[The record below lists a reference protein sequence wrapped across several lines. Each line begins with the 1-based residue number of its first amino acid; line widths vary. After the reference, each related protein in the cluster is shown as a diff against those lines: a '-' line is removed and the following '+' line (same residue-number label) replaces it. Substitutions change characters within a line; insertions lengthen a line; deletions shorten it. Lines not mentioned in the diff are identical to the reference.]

1 MPVTAANW
9 SVRRRPRLWPTP
21 ALFHNDL
28 ALVVLSSSAV
38 FNFNLV
44 GSLPGCELAVLVM
57 LPFLLLRRHGA
68 RAFKG
73 EYLWFYLLLALWLF
87 GTVFGDL
94 YLGSTMTN
102 RVKGIARVIFLGL
115 DFMTLA
121 ILINGKAR
129 GKIAFTLGFVPVML
143 NIGFAFRHDFL
154 VAWKFGLGYAVTLLA
169 MLISCKFYAQ
179 KRYWISVSIAL
190 GMAALNLIFAARS
203 QTAID
208 LISLVLVLPVLAQD
222 RAPMGVRSKGPE
234 AFRIIVTFTLACGA
248 AYAAN
253 QAIKFGANH
262 GFFDETTQD
271 KFQTQEAGRL
281 GVLVGGRP
289 ETLVAIQ
296 AIRDSP
302 IIGHGSFAVDPK
314 YNILQKDIEYENG
327 YSFTDEVPDDDGGI
341 PAHSHLTQSWVESG
355 LFGGIFWICM
365 LFLNFRGILL
375 LISRGSSMAPLYSFL
390 LVGFTWD
397 ILYSPMGSF
406 DRIWGAFAILIT
418 CDLVK
423 TASMED
429 RLARKPV
436 VVQRVIGLP
445 MRVTRTRPFGRP
457 NSRVQ
462 ERSVL

>member
-9 SVRRRPRLWPTP
+9 SVRHRPRLWPTT

-28 ALVVLSSSAV
+28 ALVILSSLAV

-44 GSLPGCELAVLVM
+44 GSLPGCELGVLFM
-57 LPFLLLRRHGA
+57 LPFLLLRHGA
-68 RAFKG
+68 RAFKR
-73 EYLWFYLLLALWLF
+73 EYLWFYMLLALWLF

-102 RVKGIARVIFLGL
+102 RVKGVARVIFLGL

-121 ILINGKAR
+121 ILINGKTR

-143 NIGFAFRHDFL
+143 NIGFAFRQDFL
-154 VAWKFGLGYAVTLLA
+154 VAWKFGLGYAITLLA
-169 MLISCKFYAQ
+169 MLVSCRFYAE
-179 KRYWISVSIAL
+179 KRYGVSVSIGL
-190 GMAALNLIFAARS
+190 GMAALNLILAARS

-208 LISLVLVLPVLAQD
+208 LISLVLILPVLGRNGA
-222 RAPMGVRSKGPE
+222 AMGVPNKRPE
-234 AFRIIVTFTLACGA
+234 AFRIVLTMTLACGA

-262 GFFDETTQD
+262 GFFDESTQD

-302 IIGHGSFAVDPK
+302 IIGHGSFAVDRK
-314 YNILQKDIEYENG
+314 YNVLLRDIEYENG
-327 YSFTDEVPDDDGGI
+327 YSFADDAPEDAGGI

-355 LFGGIFWICM
+355 VFGGLLWICV
-365 LFLNFRGILL
+365 LLLNFRGILL
-375 LISRGSSMAPLYSFL
+375 LISRGSAMAPLYSYL

-418 CDLVK
+418 CDLMK
-423 TASMED
+423 TARLED

-436 VVQRVIGLP
+436 IAKRVIGSP
-445 MRVTRTRPFGRP
+445 SRVTRPRPSGRP
-457 NSRVQ
+457 ISRRQ
-462 ERSVL
+462 ERGVL